1 MAINLSKNDVHSNDV
16 HPNVQDLV
24 QNKELFPPAE
34 EINLESGKGKWTI
47 KGYRIWADDYLQAC
61 KLLEVIEKF

>member
-34 EINLESGKGKWTI
+34 EINLQSGKGMWTI